1 MCEQPPL
8 ICGSRGGAARVSSLS
23 PRAVA
28 ESAWCCKRDPMR
40 IFIAVSLLATD
51 RHAYTALSQVV
62 GGKWG
67 RRARERS
74 GGSGEQGLR
83 GPGTRGAGAQGYAGP
98 TPHKNQ
104 PLRFSGTCWQL
115 SEGCHS
121 FLCRVTRTGWN
132 WFEADQLLNTM
143 QSLSYYTGI
152 ASSLHGSQK
161 QRSLQKDTIPKQYV
175 NAHFRHTALVCG

>member
-1 MCEQPPL
+1 MGEERKGRVGRHWGARGCAGRPGT
-8 ICGSRGGAARVSSLS
+8 GSGTAGAGGPA
-23 PRAVA
+23 
-28 ESAWCCKRDPMR
+28 
-40 IFIAVSLLATD
+40 AVSPTATE
-51 RHAYTALSQVV
+51 S
-62 GGKWG
+62 
-67 RRARERS
+67 RA
-74 GGSGEQGLR
+74 
-83 GPGTRGAGAQGYAGP
+83 PAIP
-98 TPHKNQ
+98 
-104 PLRFSGTCWQL
+104 GTCWQL

-143 QSLSYYTGI
+143 QSLSCYSGI

>member
-1 MCEQPPL
+1 MLQGRSCEDFY
-8 ICGSRGGAARVSSLS
+8 CGLFVSYRQARTHSQLSARLWEVSGGGEEGSV
-23 PRAVA
+23 
-28 ESAWCCKRDPMR
+28 W
-40 IFIAVSLLATD
+40 
-51 RHAYTALSQVV
+51 
-62 GGKWG
+62 
-67 RRARERS
+67 
-74 GGSGEQGLR
+74 GGSGEPGAAWAGSEGSR
-83 GPGTRGAGAQGYAGP
+83 GTGWPPSPAPQR
-98 TPHKNQ
+98 KE

-143 QSLSYYTGI
+143 QSLSYYSGR

-161 QRSLQKDTIPKQYV
+161 QRSLQKGTSPKQYV

>member
-1 MCEQPPL
+1 MGEERKGACGAALGSKGAAWAGHE
-8 ICGSRGGAARVSSLS
+8 GSRGTGLQPS
-23 PRAVA
+23 PPPQ
-28 ESAWCCKRDPMR
+28 EK
-40 IFIAVSLLATD
+40 
-51 RHAYTALSQVV
+51 
-62 GGKWG
+62 
-67 RRARERS
+67 E
-74 GGSGEQGLR
+74 
-83 GPGTRGAGAQGYAGP
+83 
-98 TPHKNQ
+98 

-143 QSLSYYTGI
+143 QSLSYYSGI

-175 NAHFRHTALVCG
+175 NAHFRHTALVCGKYSHKGFCI